1 MIYYYFRVY
10 YKTFESDRMACVT
23 DVICGCTSIQ
33 QAEDKCIRKQRK
45 LLEIEG
51 GQLVMVKYVRCDT
64 V

>member
-1 MIYYYFRVY
+1 MIYYFKVY

-23 DVICGCTSIQ
+23 DVIYGCSSIQ

-45 LLEIEG
+45 LLEIED
-51 GQLVMVKYVRCDT
+51 GQLVMVKYVGCET